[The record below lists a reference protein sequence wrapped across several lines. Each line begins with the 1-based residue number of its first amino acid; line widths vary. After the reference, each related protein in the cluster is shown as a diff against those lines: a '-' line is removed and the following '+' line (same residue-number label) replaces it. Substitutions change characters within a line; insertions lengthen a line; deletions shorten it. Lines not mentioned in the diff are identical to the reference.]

1 MKVTFEDRFFDFSI
15 DDINKEKL
23 TLFIEANFTGNYK
36 DICKNLEE
44 HINDFPGLSIFIVEV
59 ANRYRLYSQIID
71 KISVSTIKSCEMI
84 EGVLSNEKDIGIT
97 IGVTVAEP
105 DDFIGVLSIYF

>member
-23 TLFIEANFTGNYK
+23 TLFIKANFTGDYN
-36 DICKNLEE
+36 DICKKLEE
-44 HINDFPGLSIFIVEV
+44 HISDFSGLSIFIVEV

-71 KISVSTIKSCEMI
+71 RLCVSTIKSCEMI
-84 EGVLSNEKDIGIT
+84 DGVLSNEKDIGIT